1 MPQQI
6 KCGVVGAT
14 GYAGFELAR
23 LLRKHAKVSETVLF
37 TRNESAVSTLDEVYP
52 QSMNGRPTP
61 LVPFSW
67 QQVQDA
73 ELELLFLATP
83 HETSWEMVPEGL
95 KRGLKIIDLSGAWRL
110 KSAGNRE
117 IY

>member
-1 MPQQI
+1 MARQI

-23 LLRKHAKVSETVLF
+23 LLRKHPNVSESVLF
-37 TRNESAVSTLDEVYP
+37 RREEHSAKTLDEAYP
-52 QSMNGRPTP
+52 QFMNGRPTP
-61 LVPFSW
+61 LHAFSW
-67 QQVQDA
+67 EQVEKERLD
-73 ELELLFLATP
+73 LLFLATP

-110 KSAGNRE
+110 KDVNN
-117 IY
+117 